1 MSSLNITSTRGRG
14 FSVFTFRSLYGE
26 TWWWLV
32 MGSSTIQVVP
42 NRWLVLYKY
51 FGRKRQYFQA
61 ESNPL
66 RVHREIKEK
75 PQSGMKY

>member
-1 MSSLNITSTRGRG
+1 MVVSDGLKYDTSSSEQI
-14 FSVFTFRSLYGE
+14 
-26 TWWWLV
+26 
-32 MGSSTIQVVP
+32 
-42 NRWLVLYKY
+42 LYKY